1 MLLFMWYDNITIPVL
16 VAFQNIFSV
25 DPSLWSGHGAQQVQG
40 QALHPCSGEEEE
52 NPGVRVGGWY
62 IIQTISNITIIVL
75 DAEILVDR
83 KETNV

>member
-1 MLLFMWYDNITIPVL
+1 MLFFTWYDNITIPVL

-52 NPGVRVGGWY
+52 NPGLRGGGRLKGS
-62 IIQTISNITIIVL
+62 IIQN
-75 DAEILVDR
+75 R
-83 KETNV
+83 